1 MATADTELVAMQ
13 ADAKVLKGR
22 IERDRRELRRRM
34 QAIRDFAHAHHIA
47 IEETR
52 TEATGHGPR
61 EDPTS

>member
-1 MATADTELVAMQ
+1 MTTAEELAAMRADADT
-13 ADAKVLKGR
+13 LKGR
-22 IERDRRELRRRM
+22 IQRDRRELRRRM

-61 EDPTS
+61 EQPH